1 MKGLRHCNEKETLI
15 MTEQDKIRYCP
26 YCGMTSFETSDD
38 EGSSVFC
45 EYCGI
50 DVETKEL
57 IP

>member
-1 MKGLRHCNEKETLI
+1 
-15 MTEQDKIRYCP
+15 MTEQGNIRYCP
-26 YCGMTSFETSDD
+26 YCGMMSFEVSGED
-38 EGSSVFC
+38 GSVFC